1 MSFTH
6 TEITTQDKSRWMNM
20 GMQQEQQQ
28 EHMNPLSIPSLYSF
42 AHLSTKNKQ
51 TLEVKPVVEPPALAL
66 RRSSQGG
73 AVVLQS
79 RR

>member
-28 EHMNPLSIPSLYSF
+28 EHLNPLSIPSFSSLAY
-42 AHLSTKNKQ
+42 LSTKNKQ
-51 TLEVKPVVEPPALAL
+51 TLEVKPVVGPPALAL